1 MSHTFSKIWL
11 HVLWSTKHR
20 QPLISQKLEPAL
32 YDFIKNEF
40 EEMGCKVS
48 AINGVADHIHCL
60 ILISPQKS
68 ISDLIKQAKGSSSHF
83 VNHSDLISEK
93 FAWQTGFTVFSV
105 SESIV
110 PKVRAYIQN
119 QKVHHGKQTAE
130 DELVAFLKMHEIEG
144 ENG

>member
-11 HVLWSTKHR
+11 HVLWSTKNR

-32 YDFIKNEF
+32 YDFIRNEF

-48 AINGVADHIHCL
+48 AINGIADPIHCL
-60 ILISPQKS
+60 LEISPQKS
-68 ISDLIKQAKGSSSHF
+68 ISDVIKQVKGSSSHF
-83 VNHSDLISEK
+83 VNQSDLISEK

-105 SESIV
+105 SESV
-110 PKVRAYIQN
+110 VDKVKRYIEN
-119 QKVHHGKQTAE
+119 QKAHHSKQSAE
-130 DELVAFLKMHEIEG
+130 DELTAFLKIHQMEV